1 MEDLSFRAACDHLGR
16 TMTPGTRT
24 ANAIGRVTAEVAL
37 CREAQ
42 ANLADRAHDL
52 LVLLDDTDPPV
63 TRDEAIGHAVDRLD
77 QLVHRARATP
87 GGAGAA
93 PAEKTIT
100 QDRVR

>member
-1 MEDLSFRAACDHLGR
+1 MEDLSFDDACKFLDGVMIPHSR
-16 TMTPGTRT
+16 TGS
-24 ANAIGRVTAEVAL
+24 AIGRITAEVAL

-93 PAEKTIT
+93 PAPETIIK
-100 QDRVR
+100 